1 MRIYI
6 EQIIPLCRHHYIL
19 STTGFLRPAADKQ
32 YNPRGQSCFILTRA
46 APAPPLARAKSRAR
60 SSKTSAK
67 QYDESGRR
75 PPPPSAQRHSAGDSR
90 AHTKSAPHTASRTR
104 AHSRDAAEQ
113 SERARLGASPTRV
126 DGVEATDPQT
136 GLTRPTTPPATRF
149 DPASV
154 SRSSLDF
161 STSRRCS
168 LPGPADKQDSL

>member
-46 APAPPLARAKSRAR
+46 APAPSSRAR
-60 SSKTSAK
+60 NHVRDHRKLARSNTMRA
-67 QYDESGRR
+67 GGAPRR
-75 PPPPSAQRHSAGDSR
+75 LRASDTAPATPEPTQNQRR
-90 AHTKSAPHTASRTR
+90 TTASRTR

>member
-46 APAPPLARAKSRAR
+46 APAPPLARAKSPAR

-75 PPPPSAQRHSAGDSR
+75 PPPPSGQRHSAGDSR
-90 AHTKSAPHTASRTR
+90 AHTKSAPTTR
-104 AHSRDAAEQ
+104 AQPRRRRAKRASETRSEPDARRWR
-113 SERARLGASPTRV
+113 EREYLS
-126 DGVEATDPQT
+126 DGVEA
-136 GLTRPTTPPATRF
+136 TTPPATRF